1 MPRAAR
7 AETVRI
13 RGPFEDR
20 ADIAIPTGLRLE
32 PRAVMRPGVVS
43 RDGGTAAAVQ
53 ERTFA
58 ADDLV
63 RVHFEDD
70 LVLWLRADDLAL
82 DYGRREA
89 ARDAGASEAWVI
101 SGPAL
106 PGRDRGLVRVG
117 IRLLEFFGV
126 DLAGKAAATLGG
138 KVELRALGGREG
150 LFRVP
155 LDADKLV
162 LTPVPGSS
170 LPAQDGPILVFVHGT
185 ASSMNG
191 SFGGLWTSGPGREA
205 RRALSARYGARAF
218 AWEHRS
224 MTRTPMDNALE
235 LARALPVG
243 AEVHLVSH
251 SRGGLVG
258 ELLCL
263 GSRERA
269 DLFGQALDDGRA
281 LIEHLFAPDPA
292 MATELGLPR
301 LKGAEAKAQADVRRR
316 QLATFRALLE
326 TLDARKLRVRRFVRV
341 ACPARGT
348 TLASGR
354 LDRWLSVVQMLLE
367 RSVVGGVATE
377 LLDFV
382 LAVVK
387 ERTDPR
393 SLPGLES
400 MMPAS
405 PVVRLL
411 NLPGLRVGADLSVI
425 AGDVQGESIWSRL
438 KLVVTD
444 WFYGGEHDLVV
455 NTPSMIGGA
464 RRAAGGARF
473 ERDQGPAVTHF
484 NYFQNE
490 RTVRLLVSGLTRAD
504 DSLGGFR
511 PIETAAEVIEDAFKP
526 IARGGA
532 KAPAPSG
539 PRPVVVV
546 LPGTMGSAL
555 RIRDD
560 EIWLSFPR
568 LLFGALGRIAYGR
581 GAEPF
586 ALLDSF
592 YGPLV
597 EHLRHSHR
605 VEVFPYDW
613 RHSVREAARHLA
625 DRITPLLAEC
635 ERTAQPLRIVAHSM
649 GGLVTRTFIAA
660 FPALW
665 KRIQALPG
673 SRFLM
678 LGTPNRGSHE
688 ALRWLTGLNPTQ
700 AKLILLDVTR
710 DRDEL
715 IEIVRRY
722 PGLLELLPNAAD
734 ARMDD
739 AATWKALRKDLD
751 ESWPLPE
758 AAQLAQVR
766 ATWALV
772 ESSPIDPQ
780 RMVYV
785 AGCQDQT
792 VVGYQVVESRRGH
805 KALSFLATRE
815 GDGTVPWASGRLD
828 GVPTYYVRDTGHDAL
843 CTQTRAFAGYV
854 DLLQTGTTTRLPDVP
869 PALAR
874 APGEAET
881 FVLRER
887 PPADSM
893 PGEAEV
899 ALLGF
904 SGQSPR
910 SVGVAG
916 SAATTLPPL
925 RISIRHGDLAYA
937 RHPVVVGHYL
947 GDSIVAAEKALDR
960 RLGGKLSRQQSL
972 NLYPGA
978 AGTQAV
984 FLQTDARAA
993 PPGAVVVGL
1002 GQVGSVSPGG
1012 LERAMRQAM
1021 LAYASQVA
1029 DCPDDRFGPA
1039 DATRA
1044 APLSCLLVATG
1055 AGGVSLRDSL
1065 DAMLRGALGANA
1077 QLQESGLAHR
1087 VLIDEIEFVELMEDV
1102 AIGAARQLEHL
1113 LADEPLRSQIEWR
1126 HRGIEDGEGQLR
1138 RVRFD
1143 AVDGWWQRMEI
1154 AYDERMQ
1161 AMRFIPVTD
1170 RARAEEHVVAGQLR
1184 LADAFVQ
1191 RASERTGRDADAART
1206 LFEMLLPNRLK
1217 EISPEQ
1223 RDVVL
1228 LVDGVSAR
1236 YPWELLEDRRSAT
1249 RRPPAVAAGLL
1260 RQLRTPVFRSQ
1271 PAHPQRA
1278 TALVIG
1284 NPRLNAADFPDLP
1297 GAAAEARAVARVLRG
1312 HGMGVTDAIGQD
1324 GEPVLGAL
1332 HQDGWRVLHLAGHG
1346 VHEHALPEGARVSGM
1361 VIGDGV
1367 FLTPGDVAQMRE
1379 VPELV
1384 FLNCCHL
1391 GSVAGSDRAALA
1403 ANLAVQFIEMGVR
1416 AVIAAGW
1423 AVDDAAARAFAE
1435 HFYDRMLSGEAFG
1448 EAVRSAREHIWDRF
1462 PDANTWGA
1470 YQCYGEPGFRLVPP
1484 VDGAAGGAPAT
1495 YLAPAELV
1503 ADLDNLR
1510 SRVRMEILDATAASR
1525 EGPAAGDR
1533 VEALLRRMPPDA
1545 EWSSRADV
1553 AAAIGAVYGEFHDY
1567 ERAIGWLDR
1576 ALAADVGECPIR
1588 TLEQRANLG
1597 VRFAAARWQE
1607 LRGRRCEGA
1616 HDRAQTLEL
1625 AETIERAIQAI
1636 EQLCAYGETVERLR
1650 LLGSAC
1656 KRLAWIR
1663 ADRGPR
1669 VEALTNMAEYYGRAQ
1684 RLRARRAMDTSALLN
1699 AVTAELALS
1708 WWAPDAALGNA
1719 RREALRGRCQDAM
1732 RAVREKNESDPDFWS
1747 GTGETDAT
1755 LVLALIDDRIDEAG
1769 EQALIEGY
1777 RRAIARGA
1785 SPRERASLIEHL
1797 EFLVEMTSGREPSAH
1812 GGKRKKARRAAPP
1825 PPLPAALTRIRDAL

>member
-1 MPRAAR
+1 MAAPKRGRRKPQPRR
-7 AETVRI
+7 AKTVRI
-13 RGPFEDR
+13 RGSFEDR
-20 ADIAIPTGLRLE
+20 NDISVRTGLRLE
-32 PRAVMRPGVVS
+32 PHAVLRPGALA
-43 RDGGTAAAVQ
+43 RDAAGAAEQ
-53 ERTFA
+53 EREFA

-63 RVHFEDD
+63 RVSFDD
-70 LVLWLRADDLAL
+70 DIVLWLRADDLTL
-82 DYGRREA
+82 DYGRREVS
-89 ARDAGASEAWVI
+89 REAGAADAWVI
-101 SGPAL
+101 VGPAL
-106 PGRDRGLVRVG
+106 PGRERGLVRVG

-126 DLAGKAAATLGG
+126 DLKGKAAAALGEKG
-138 KVELRALGGREG
+138 ELRQLGGREG

-155 LDADKLV
+155 LDADPLS
-162 LTPVPGSS
+162 LTAVKGGA

-185 ASSMNG
+185 ASSMTG
-191 SFGGLWTSGPGREA
+191 SFGGLWTSAPGREA
-205 RRALSARYGARAF
+205 RHELHARYGARAF

-235 LARALPVG
+235 LARALPTG

-263 GSRERA
+263 GSRDRA
-269 DLFGQALDDGRA
+269 DVFEQKLDDGRA
-281 LIEHLFAPDPA
+281 LIEHLFAPDPT

-301 LKGAEAKAQADVRRR
+301 LEGAEARAQAQGRRR
-316 QLATFRALLE
+316 QVETFRELLR
-326 TLDARKLRVRRFVRV
+326 TLDARRLRIRRFVRV

-354 LDRWLSVVQMLLE
+354 LDRWMSVLQMLLE
-367 RSVVGGVATE
+367 RSVPGIGVTSD

-382 LAVVK
+382 LGVVK

-411 NLPGLRVGADLSVI
+411 NLPALRVGADLSVI

-464 RRAAGGARF
+464 RRAQGGARF

-490 RTVRLLVSGLTRAD
+490 RTVRLLVRGLTRGD

-511 PIETAAEVIEDAFKP
+511 PMEAAADVIEDALAP
-526 IARGGA
+526 IARGTA
-532 KAPAPSG
+532 SVPAISG
-539 PRPVVVV
+539 PRPVVIV

-555 RIRDD
+555 RIKDE
-560 EIWLSFPR
+560 EIWLSYRR
-568 LLFGALGRIAYGR
+568 LFLGGLGRITYGR

-592 YGPLV
+592 YGPLI

-605 VEVFPYDW
+605 VELFAYDW
-613 RHSVREAARHLA
+613 RHSVQEAAGHLA
-625 DRITPLLAEC
+625 DRVERLLPEC
-635 ERTAQPLRIVAHSM
+635 ERIGQPLRIVAHSM
-649 GGLVTRTFIAA
+649 GGLVTRAFIAA

-688 ALRWLTGLNPTQ
+688 ALRWLTGLNATQ

-710 DRDEL
+710 DRDEM
-715 IEIVRRY
+715 IEVVRRY
-722 PGLLELLPNAAD
+722 PGLLELLPCDPAEAM
-734 ARMDD
+734 AD
-739 AATWKALRKDLD
+739 AATWKRLRQQLD

-758 AAQLAQVR
+758 AAQLVKAR
-766 ATWALV
+766 ATWQII
-772 ESSPIDPQ
+772 EKSPIDPQ

-785 AGCQDQT
+785 AGCQDET
-792 VVGYQVVESRRGH
+792 VVGYQVVDGRRRG
-805 KALSFLATRE
+805 KSLAFIGTRE
-815 GDGTVPWASGRLD
+815 GDGTVPWASGRLER
-828 GVPTYYVRDTGHDAL
+828 VPMYYVRDTGHDAL

-854 DLLQTGTTTRLPDVP
+854 DLLQSGKTTRLPITP
-869 PALAR
+869 PAIAR
-874 APGEAET
+874 GPGETDT
-881 FVLRER
+881 FVMRER

-893 PGEAEV
+893 PGEAE
-899 ALLGF
+899 LCGLGF

-910 SVGVAG
+910 HGGAG
-916 SAATTLPPL
+916 GPQPTTLPTL
-925 RISIRHGDLAYA
+925 RIAIRHGDLAHA

-960 RLGGKLSRQQSL
+960 RLAGKLSRQQSL

-978 AGTQAV
+978 AGTQAI

-1021 LAYASQVA
+1021 LAYANQVA
-1029 DCPDDRFGPA
+1029 DCSDDRFGLA
-1039 DATRA
+1039 DATRSA
-1044 APLSCLLVATG
+1044 RLSCLLVGTG
-1055 AGGVSLRDSL
+1055 AGGVSLRDAL
-1065 DAMLRGALGANA
+1065 DAMLRGALAANL
-1077 QLQESGLAHR
+1077 QLQESGQSHR

-1102 AIGAARQLEHL
+1102 GISAAQQLDRL
-1113 LADEPLRSQIEWR
+1113 LAEEPLRSQVEWR
-1126 HRGIEDGEGQLR
+1126 HRRIEEGEGGQR

-1143 AVDGWWQRMEI
+1143 AADGWWQRMEI
-1154 AYDERMQ
+1154 AYDPRLQ
-1161 AMRFIPVTD
+1161 GMRFIPVSD

-1184 LADAFVQ
+1184 LADQFVR
-1191 RASERTGRDADAART
+1191 RASQRSSRDADAART

-1217 EISPEQ
+1217 ELSPEQ
-1223 RDVVL
+1223 HHLVL

-1236 YPWELLEDRRSAT
+1236 YPWELLEDRRSTT

-1260 RQLRTPVFRSQ
+1260 RQLRTPTFRTQ

-1278 TALVIG
+1278 TALVVG
-1284 NPRLNAADFPDLP
+1284 NPRVQAREFPDLP
-1297 GAAAEARAVARVLRG
+1297 GAAAEARGVTKVLRH
-1312 HGMGVTDAIGQD
+1312 HGVAVTDSIGQD
-1324 GEPVLGAL
+1324 AERVLGAL

-1346 VHEHALPEGARVSGM
+1346 VHEHVLPAREGEAIAARASGM

-1391 GSVAGSDRAALA
+1391 GSVAAVDADNSDRVALA

-1435 HFYDRMLSGEAFG
+1435 HFYDRMLSGDAFG

-1470 YQCYGEPGFRLVPP
+1470 YQCYGEPGFRLHPP
-1484 VDGAAGGAPAT
+1484 VATGPGMAAPA
-1495 YLAPAELV
+1495 YFAPAELV

-1510 SRVRMEILDATAASR
+1510 SRVRMEILDAVAQSR
-1525 EGPAAGDR
+1525 ARPTMGDR
-1533 VEALLRRMPPDA
+1533 VDSLLRRIPEEAADWSGRPDV
-1545 EWSSRADV
+1545 V
-1553 AAAIGAVYGEFHDY
+1553 AAMKAVY
-1567 ERAIGWLDR
+1567 RAF
-1576 ALAADVGECPIR
+1576 E
-1588 TLEQRANLG
+1588 
-1597 VRFAAARWQE
+1597 
-1607 LRGRRCEGA
+1607 
-1616 HDRAQTLEL
+1616 
-1625 AETIERAIQAI
+1625 
-1636 EQLCAYGETVERLR
+1636 
-1650 LLGSAC
+1650 
-1656 KRLAWIR
+1656 
-1663 ADRGPR
+1663 
-1669 VEALTNMAEYYGRAQ
+1669 
-1684 RLRARRAMDTSALLN
+1684 
-1699 AVTAELALS
+1699 
-1708 WWAPDAALGNA
+1708 
-1719 RREALRGRCQDAM
+1719 
-1732 RAVREKNESDPDFWS
+1732 
-1747 GTGETDAT
+1747 
-1755 LVLALIDDRIDEAG
+1755 
-1769 EQALIEGY
+1769 EQAP
-1777 RRAIARGA
+1777 RR
-1785 SPRERASLIEHL
+1785 
-1797 EFLVEMTSGREPSAH
+1797 FCGR
-1812 GGKRKKARRAAPP
+1812 KA
-1825 PPLPAALTRIRDAL
+1825 